1 MAAAAQTVAPPVPP
15 HGVPAQDAPASPA
28 NALLAEPPAPRPAS
42 AFGIPP
48 DSVIARLPVEI
59 EVGVPIRSFRVRNLL
74 ALQPGLVVAS
84 QWNHGEDLPLLAGEV
99 QLAWTEFEVLD
110 NRLGARITRMS

>member
-1 MAAAAQTVAPPVPP
+1 MAAAAQTVMPAVPP
-15 HGVPAQDAPASPA
+15 HGLPVRDAPASPS
-28 NALLAEPPAPRPAS
+28 NALLPEPLAPRPA

-48 DSVIARLPVEI
+48 NSIVARLPVEI

-74 ALQPGLVVAS
+74 ALKPGLVVAS

-99 QLAWTEFEVLD
+99 QLAWIEFEVLD
-110 NRLGARITRMS
+110 NRLGARITRMP